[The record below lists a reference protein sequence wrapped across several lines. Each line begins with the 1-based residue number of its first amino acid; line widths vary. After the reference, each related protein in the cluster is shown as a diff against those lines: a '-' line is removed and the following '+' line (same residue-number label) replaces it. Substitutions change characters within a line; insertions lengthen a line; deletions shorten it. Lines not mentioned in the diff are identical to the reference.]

1 MDDNRIAGGIGATGE
16 KLKRFRRPPAAP
28 EINAERLMS
37 GQAWSDFCDAL
48 KTAGEHI
55 LSPDAPGS
63 AFDRAEGFRYLLGLV
78 TAGIRQAV
86 VLADPDIPR
95 FIRNPDITS
104 KWGAENADNHYLWT
118 KIRSD
123 ATYRITGKRNSAY
136 DFLIEVKEGYMQL
149 GDDRNF
155 ATLTASQLTTASDGS
170 FEIILSAEEQPGNWI
185 PLHPDARYVAIRQ
198 YFYDWEHEEPAEFRI
213 VAIGNEGVAP
223 LPLRPAGAADM
234 LDNAGEW
241 IEQTVRF
248 WKQWVV
254 QLRTQPRP
262 GELAPARRYVGGA
275 DDIYYGNDLYQL
287 AADEAMIIETELPQ
301 ARYWS
306 FQLCNLWFHTLDY
319 ANRQTSINGHQ
330 AHIDGDG
337 RFRCVIAPRDPG
349 VPNWLD
355 TAGHLEG
362 VIQYRWIWTETNP
375 APTVRVVKFAE
386 VRRHLPSD
394 TPVIGVEA
402 RRDIIRKRQEHVARR
417 EPVS

>member
-1 MDDNRIAGGIGATGE
+1 MDDDRIAGGIGATGE

-104 KWGAENADNHYLWT
+104 KWGAENADNQYLWT

-170 FEIILSAEEQPGNWI
+170 WQS
-185 PLHPDARYVAIRQ
+185 
-198 YFYDWEHEEPAEFRI
+198 
-213 VAIGNEGVAP
+213 
-223 LPLRPAGAADM
+223 AGASPSRSA
-234 LDNAGEW
+234 
-241 IEQTVRF
+241 
-248 WKQWVV
+248 
-254 QLRTQPRP
+254 
-262 GELAPARRYVGGA
+262 
-275 DDIYYGNDLYQL
+275 
-287 AADEAMIIETELPQ
+287 
-301 ARYWS
+301 S
-306 FQLCNLWFHTLDY
+306 
-319 ANRQTSINGHQ
+319 
-330 AHIDGDG
+330 
-337 RFRCVIAPRDPG
+337 
-349 VPNWLD
+349 
-355 TAGHLEG
+355 
-362 VIQYRWIWTETNP
+362 WTT
-375 APTVRVVKFAE
+375 PTGS
-386 VRRHLPSD
+386 P
-394 TPVIGVEA
+394 IG
-402 RRDIIRKRQEHVARR
+402 
-417 EPVS
+417 